1 MKRLT
6 AAVCVFLAGLVAEG
20 CQRSGPGP
28 TIMHRPPAP
37 VTARR
42 MTMGNSIEARPIE
55 CVIVGQ
61 GWEVTFIIAAIHGD
75 EPAGTALLE
84 SFDGGSKGCSLAHG
98 QS

>member
-1 MKRLT
+1 MWIWAVPKLCKNSGKGVIDMKRLT

-55 CVIVGQ
+55 CVIVG
-61 GWEVTFIIAAIHGD
+61 
-75 EPAGTALLE
+75 
-84 SFDGGSKGCSLAHG
+84 
-98 QS
+98 